1 VGIASWLCPVVKI
14 GKIDGTKNNGLDF
27 PNLLDIR
34 FGETLDF
41 KPMMEMIHDLLQTLT
56 CQTLT

>member
-1 VGIASWLCPVVKI
+1 VGIASWLCPDVKI

-41 KPMMEMIHDLLQTLT
+41 KPMMEMIHGILLTLT
-56 CQTLT
+56 